1 MPLSLSR
8 PICFIDLE
16 TTGINVS
23 TDRIVEI
30 AIVKI
35 GVDGSK
41 QVKRRLVNPEMP
53 IPKDSS
59 DVHGITDDM
68 VKDAPSFKAMANEIK
83 QFMEGSDLGG
93 YNSNRFDVPMLNEEF
108 LRAGISVDIESRK
121 LLDVQKVFHKME
133 QRTLSAA
140 YQFYCHKTL
149 EDAHTA
155 EADAT
160 ATWEVL
166 EAQIERYPQIGNTV
180 ESIVK
185 FTGDEEIVDFAR
197 RLVFENGV
205 IVFNFG
211 KHKGKSVVQVL
222 KDEPQYYD
230 WMMKG
235 DFALHT
241 KPAVGSF
248 TGIPVIILVY
258 ADPPCEYIFLSKGQ
272 FSVLPPFTYLLPTAT
287 SAPASIAAHNLSKSF
302 SVAACDF

>member
-35 GVDGSK
+35 GIDGTK

-53 IPKDSS
+53 IPKASS
-59 DVHGITDDM
+59 EVHGITDEM
-68 VKDAPSFKAMANEIK
+68 VKDAPTFKQIANEVK
-83 QFMEGSDLGG
+83 QFMEGSDIGG
-93 YNSNRFDVPMLNEEF
+93 YNSNRFDVPMMNEEF
-108 LRAGISVDIESRK
+108 LRAGIGVDIESRK
-121 LLDVQKVFHKME
+121 LLDVQKVFHMME

-160 ATWEVL
+160 ATWEIL

-185 FTGDEEIVDFAR
+185 FTGEDEIIDFAR
-197 RLVFENGV
+197 RLIYDNGV
-205 IVFNFG
+205 AVFNFG
-211 KHKGKSVVQVL
+211 KHKGKPVVQVL
-222 KDEPQYYD
+222 KEEPQYYD

-241 KPAVGSF
+241 KQKL
-248 TGIPVIILVY
+248 TEILN
-258 ADPPCEYIFLSKGQ
+258 K
-272 FSVLPPFTYLLPTAT
+272 
-287 SAPASIAAHNLSKSF
+287 SILNK
-302 SVAACDF
+302 